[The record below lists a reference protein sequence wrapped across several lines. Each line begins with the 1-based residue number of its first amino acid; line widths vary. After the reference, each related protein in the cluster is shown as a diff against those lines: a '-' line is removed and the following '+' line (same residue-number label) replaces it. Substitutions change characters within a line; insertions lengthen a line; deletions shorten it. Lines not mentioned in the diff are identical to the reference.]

1 MQSLDRRRPR
11 LPDVQARRVWK
22 IAGEDACACEQLR
35 AEQSM
40 AIADAVE
47 TRTLWDVERI
57 RADFPVLHQSVNGKP
72 LIYLDNGASSQVP
85 QVVIDRGIFYIEQ
98 EHSNIHRGVHYLS
111 QRATTAYEGAREKVK
126 RFINARESRECI
138 FVRGTTEGIN
148 LVMHGYGRK
157 FIGEGD
163 EVVISAM
170 EHHANIVPWQML
182 CEEKGARLRVIP
194 MNDAGELIL
203 DEYDALLNTRTKL
216 VALTHVSNALGTI
229 NPIKDMIAQAHKYGV
244 PVLIDGAQSAP
255 HMPVDVQDL
264 DCDFYAFSGHKMYAP
279 TGSGIIYGKAQLLEM
294 MNPFQ
299 GGGDMIKNVTF
310 EKTTYAELPN
320 KMEAGTPA
328 IASQIGLG
336 AAIDY
341 LNSIG
346 REQAAAWENELLRY
360 ATERVSAIEGV
371 RIIGTAKKKASVLSF
386 VIDGIH
392 PHDIG
397 TILDQ
402 EGIAVRAGHHCAQPV
417 MQRFN
422 VPATARASFAFY
434 NTKEEIDV
442 LAQTIEKVIE
452 IFS

>member
-1 MQSLDRRRPR
+1 MFATEKSSIVAAP
-11 LPDVQARRVWK
+11 QAG
-22 IAGEDACACEQLR
+22 GE
-35 AEQSM
+35 
-40 AIADAVE
+40 
-47 TRTLWDVERI
+47 WDVERI
-57 RADFPVLHQSVNGKP
+57 REDFPVLRQTVNGKP
-72 LIYLDNGASSQVP
+72 LVYLDNAASSQVP
-85 QVVIDRGIFYIEQ
+85 QVVIDRGSTYIEQ

-126 RFINARESRECI
+126 RFINARDAKECI
-138 FVRGTTEGIN
+138 FVRGATEGIN

-157 FIGEGD
+157 FVEEGD
-163 EVVISAM
+163 EVIISAM

-203 DEYDALLNTRTKL
+203 DEYDALLNERTKI
-216 VALTHVSNALGTI
+216 VAVTHISNALGTI
-229 NPIKDMIAQAHKYGV
+229 NPIKEIINRAHKYGV
-244 PVLIDGAQSAP
+244 PVLIDGAQGIVHLSI
-255 HMPVDVQDL
+255 DVQDL
-264 DCDFYAFSGHKMYAP
+264 DCDFYVFSGHKMFAP
-279 TGSGIIYGKAQLLEM
+279 TGSGIVYGKAELLEK

-299 GGGDMIKNVTF
+299 GGGDMIRTVTF
-310 EKTTYAELPN
+310 EKTTYAGLPN
-320 KMEAGTPA
+320 KFEAGTPA

-341 LNSIG
+341 LTGIG
-346 REQAAAWENELLRY
+346 REQSVAYEQQLLDY
-360 ATERVSAIEGV
+360 ATERIGSIEGV
-371 RIIGTAKKKASVLSF
+371 RIIGTAREKASVLSF
-386 VIDGIH
+386 VIDNVH

-422 VPATARASFAFY
+422 LPATARASFAFY
-434 NTKEEIDV
+434 NTKEEIDT
-442 LAQTIEKVIE
+442 LARTIEQVIE

>member
-1 MQSLDRRRPR
+1 MVSAKDL
-11 LPDVQARRVWK
+11 LV
-22 IAGEDACACEQLR
+22 
-35 AEQSM
+35 
-40 AIADAVE
+40 AVE
-47 TRTLWDVERI
+47 TGWNVERV
-57 RADFPVLHQSVNGKP
+57 RADFPVLHQTVNGKP
-72 LIYLDNGASSQVP
+72 LVYLDNGASSQVP
-85 QVVIDRGIFYIEQ
+85 QVVIDRGSIYLEQ

-126 RFINARESRECI
+126 RFLNAREAKECI
-138 FVRGTTEGIN
+138 FVRGATEGIN

-157 FIGEGD
+157 FIGAGD
-163 EVVISAM
+163 EIIISAM

-194 MNDAGELIL
+194 MNDAGELLL
-203 DEYDALLNTRTKL
+203 DEYDALLNERTKF
-216 VALTHVSNALGTI
+216 VAVTHVSNALGTV
-229 NPIKDMIAQAHKYGV
+229 NPIKEMIEQAHKYGV

-264 DCDFYAFSGHKMYAP
+264 DCDFFTFSGHKVYAP
-279 TGSGIIYGKAQLLEM
+279 TGSGIVYGKTEILEQ

-299 GGGDMIKNVTF
+299 GGGDMIKSVTF
-310 EKTTYAELPN
+310 EKTIYAELPN
-320 KMEAGTPA
+320 KFEAGTPA

-341 LNSIG
+341 LNNID
-346 REQAAAWENELLRY
+346 REQAAVHEHELLRY
-360 ATERVSAIEGV
+360 ATERISAIEGV
-371 RIIGTAKKKASVLSF
+371 RIIGTARDKASVLSF
-386 VIDGIH
+386 VIDDIH

-417 MQRFN
+417 MQRFK

-434 NTKEEIDV
+434 NTKEEVDI
-442 LAQTIEKVIE
+442 LANTIEKVIE